1 VYQGD
6 YGWPI
11 LCGVRNNPEKFP
23 PAYNF
28 LEVMMETE
36 KKAWRTY
43 RQSLVDVLEQEGC
56 PFKRDYHYLDVELF
70 RHDVPFKLGGEGQ
83 ERIKT
88 V

>member
-36 KKAWRTY
+36 KKARRTC

-56 PFKRDYHYLDVELF
+56 PFNTVWPAEAPVSQALNK
-70 RHDVPFKLGGEGQ
+70 KL
-83 ERIKT
+83 
-88 V
+88 